1 MKNPWEKICVK
12 QIREKFRETFRVRFT
27 VFRQPFVCFP
37 RAEKS
42 FCYVRD
48 FICRPLLRFLPY
60 WGTLLFLVLLSA
72 AVMRHEM
79 WRDEIQAWL
88 LARGA
93 ATPWD
98 LLVNMKYEGHP
109 GLWHLLIW
117 IPARLWADPA
127 GMQICHILIASAS
140 VFLLLRFAPF
150 PCVVRIL
157 TACGYYFC
165 YEWAVIARN
174 YAISALLLFAVCV
187 LYRERWRFFPYI
199 GGVFFLLC
207 HTNIGSILFTI
218 VMFVLLMIDFAVAY
232 AGHFRGAERYFARC
246 FLGFLLIAAG
256 IATGILQIRP
266 PEDSGYAV
274 NWRFEWKYEPFRR
287 STETLLNAFLPLPP
301 DRKHFWNSNSVFLS
315 APKKNSSAATVSGTA
330 VAEAG
335 AVSRFFSHFHLERS
349 QAPGAAGILLAA
361 LFLVFFF
368 KRPWMGLQ
376 FFFCTVALVLF
387 FYVKY
392 GGSWRHH
399 GMIYL
404 AFLASFWMSYYYDPW
419 RLPWRVPEKIL
430 DAADRFRWV
439 WLLPLLCI
447 QIRGAQIALK
457 NDWNHP
463 FSMAKECAAW
473 VKETYSGEERAEM
486 IFIGRSGPMSSTLC
500 GFLGGIPFYYTERGE
515 FGTYMI
521 WDKARFRSAKKD
533 FFDSVRE
540 ISEEKN
546 SRPCLLILGK
556 ALKEGKIPQ
565 ECRFLRSFSG
575 GIVGDE
581 QYHLYLWTPKK
592 KTDG

>member
-1 MKNPWEKICVK
+1 MNSNLWKKTILKRIAQFRLRSSCPPWLKSGFCHC
-12 QIREKFRETFRVRFT
+12 RD
-27 VFRQPFVCFP
+27 CF
-37 RAEKS
+37 
-42 FCYVRD
+42 F
-48 FICRPLLRFLPY
+48 RPLLRFLPY

-72 AVMRHEM
+72 AVMHHEM

-117 IPARLWADPA
+117 IPAHLWADPA
-127 GMQICHILIASAS
+127 GMQISHILIASAS

-150 PCVVRIL
+150 PCIVRIL

-187 LYRERWRFFPYI
+187 LYRDRWRFFPYI
-199 GGVFFLLC
+199 GGLFLLLC
-207 HTNIGSILFTI
+207 HTNIGSILFTL

-232 AGHFRGAERYFARC
+232 AGHFRGAERYFTRC
-246 FLGFLLIAAG
+246 FFGFLLIAAG
-256 IATGILQIRP
+256 IVTGILQIRP

-287 STETLLNAFLPLPP
+287 CTETLVNAFLPVPP
-301 DRKHFWNSNSVFLS
+301 DRKNFWNSNSVFLS
-315 APKKNSSAATVSGTA
+315 APKKNGSAAATASGAA
-330 VAEAG
+330 VAEAD
-335 AVSRFFSHFHLERS
+335 AVSRLFSYLHLERS
-349 QAPGAAGILLAA
+349 QVPRAAGILLAA

-376 FFFCTVALVLF
+376 FLFCTVALVLF

-404 AFLASFWMSYYYDPW
+404 AFLVSFWMSYYYDPW

-430 DAADRFRWV
+430 DAADRCRWV
-439 WLLPLLCI
+439 LLLPLLCV

-457 NDWNHP
+457 NDWNHS

-546 SRPCLLILGK
+546 SRPCLLVLGK
-556 ALKEGKIPQ
+556 ALEEKKIPP